1 MNSRQ
6 APGPLDERRRTFH
19 LWHLALAVLVA
30 SLIFGAIRA
39 LAREPSGPVIGGVA
53 AIVLASVVGVG
64 LSFGL
69 IRAGRALAG
78 RATADLKV
86 RGVRMGGV
94 IGFGVWFVGIVVE
107 VGFVL
112 ASIVIGPVAA
122 IALALWITRLAGL

>member
-6 APGPLDERRRTFH
+6 APGPPDERRRTFH

-39 LAREPSGPVIGGVA
+39 LAREPSGPVIIA
-53 AIVLASVVGVG
+53 MVLASVVGVG

-112 ASIVIGPVAA
+112 ASLVIGPVAA